1 MGALC
6 YQFIKIKK
14 IRNENFLVK
23 KRKNKNLFFIFIK
36 KVFFYKIKYKIYIF
50 CWRKKNFPDF
60 FNFRERGGMLCPRRD
75 FYEKS
80 GDNGWVTMTCNLTTS
95 STLRSMTAKA

>member
-1 MGALC
+1 MGAVC
-6 YQFIKIKK
+6 YQFIEIKK
-14 IRNENFLVK
+14 IRNENFLVS

-36 KVFFYKIKYKIYIF
+36 KLFFYKIKYKIYIF
-50 CWRKKNFPDF
+50 CWRKKNFPEK

-80 GDNGWVTMTCNLTTS
+80 AMMECNDIIQVLSGLETH
-95 STLRSMTAKA
+95 RSNE

>member
-6 YQFIKIKK
+6 YQFIEIKK
-14 IRNENFLVK
+14 IHNGNFLVS

-36 KVFFYKIKYKIYIF
+36 KLFFYKIKYKIYIF

-80 GDNGWVTMTCNLTTS
+80 AMLGGLTS
-95 STLRSMTAKA
+95 PSDARAHQAIA